1 MKLRLK
7 EVRIVAPISKPDP
20 NNEKVELVLRG
31 FGSDKVNAALK
42 LVRGGTYYLDSFSP
56 EDKPMITRYT
66 TTELLDEISRRTAH
80 YA

>member
-1 MKLRLK
+1 MKLRLQ
-7 EVRIVAPISKPDP
+7 EVHIMAPMLKPNP
-20 NNEKVELVLRG
+20 SFEKVELVMKS
-31 FGSDKVNAALK
+31 FGQGSVENALK